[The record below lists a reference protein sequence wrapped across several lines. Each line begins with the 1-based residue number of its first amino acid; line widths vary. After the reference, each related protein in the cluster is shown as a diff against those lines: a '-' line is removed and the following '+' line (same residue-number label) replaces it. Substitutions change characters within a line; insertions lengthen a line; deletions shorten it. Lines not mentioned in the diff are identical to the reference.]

1 MGFRSSRPKEW
12 DCFSNRRGGPVKITA
27 EVPGY
32 ADDVLGRAKEMRVT
46 QFLSRGEGPLSVNP
60 DLLAMG
66 PLRVGRCEDRV
77 D

>member
-32 ADDVLGRAKEMRVT
+32 ADDVLGRAEEMRVT
-46 QFLSRGEGPLSVNP
+46 RYLSPGEGLLNVNP
-60 DLLAMG
+60 YLLAMD

>member
-12 DCFSNRRGGPVKITA
+12 DCLSNHRGGPVNITA
-27 EVPGY
+27 KVPGY
-32 ADDVLGRAKEMRVT
+32 ADDVLGRAEEMRVT
-46 QFLSRGEGPLSVNP
+46 RYLSRGEGLLNVNP

-66 PLRVGRCEDRV
+66 PLRVGRSEDRL